1 MSKGTYSYSSRHRMH
16 EEPMT
21 KDEIEIAGLKKDLI
35 RATTT
40 ITNLSAFLKAKKAE
54 LSRTRSEYQELV
66 TDYLA
71 LRKLQKQETQMLDY
85 ILNDCTAVSV
95 VIDGDKY
102 IAMDREE
109 IQQEMEKDK
118 FFNYEQI

>member
-1 MSKGTYSYSSRHRMH
+1 
-16 EEPMT
+16 MT
-21 KDEIEIAGLKKDLI
+21 TDEIEIAGLKKDLI
-35 RATTT
+35 RAETT

-85 ILNDCTAVSV
+85 ILNDCTTVSV
-95 VIDGDKY
+95 TVEGDKY